1 MRHGATA
8 MVSGLR
14 GVAAVVILCAAPGG
28 SLLAQEE
35 TADVAEAPAGFVIR
49 TAFTDLVDGT
59 HHLYADIDYGLGE
72 KALEALLNG
81 VPLTFEVEIK
91 VIRQRRWIWDKTDL
105 TIHQQYRLEYL
116 PLADRF
122 VLHDVNAGTQS
133 TYNSLQ
139 AAASELG
146 RISDLPVIEDAALD
160 ADSRYE
166 VRLRVRLVVEAFPAP
181 MRWVTIAFPGWRL
194 ASDWYAWTLRS

>member
-1 MRHGATA
+1 MKQGATA

-14 GVAAVVILCAAPGG
+14 GIAAAALLCVAPGG
-28 SLLAQEE
+28 VTLAQGE
-35 TADVAEAPAGFVIR
+35 TADVAEAPPGFVIR

-91 VIRQRRWIWDKTDL
+91 VIRQRSWMWDKTEL
-105 TIHQQYRLEYL
+105 TVQHQYRLEYL

-122 VLHDVNAGTQS
+122 ILHDVNAGTQS
-133 TYNSLQ
+133 TYTTLQ

-160 ADSRYE
+160 ADSLYE

>member
-1 MRHGATA
+1 MNQATTATA
-8 MVSGLR
+8 TGLR
-14 GVAAVVILCAAPGG
+14 SIAAIAVFCVAPTAVVH
-28 SLLAQEE
+28 AQAE
-35 TADVAEAPAGFVIR
+35 TTDVAEAPPGFVIR

-72 KALEALLNG
+72 KALEALQNG
-81 VPLTFEVEIK
+81 VPLTFEVEVK
-91 VIRQRRWIWDKTDL
+91 VIRQRRWIWDQTVL
-105 TIHQQYRLEYL
+105 TVHQQYRLEYL

-122 VLHDVNAGTQS
+122 ELHDVNAGTQS
-133 TYNSLQ
+133 TYMTLQ

-146 RISDLPVIEDAALD
+146 RISDLPVIEDASLD
-160 ADSRYE
+160 ADSGYE

>member
-1 MRHGATA
+1 MSQAANATA
-8 MVSGLR
+8 TGLR
-14 GVAAVVILCAAPGG
+14 SIAAFAVFCVAPTAAIH
-28 SLLAQEE
+28 AQVE
-35 TADVAEAPAGFVIR
+35 TADVAEAPPGFVIR

-72 KALEALLNG
+72 KALEALQNG
-81 VPLTFEVEIK
+81 VPLTFEVEVR
-91 VIRQRRWIWDKTDL
+91 VIRQRRWIWDKTEH

-116 PLADRF
+116 PLSDRF
-122 VLHDVNAGTQS
+122 VLHNVNAGTQS
-133 TYNSLQ
+133 TYTTLQ
-139 AAASELG
+139 SAASELG
-146 RISDLPVIEDAALD
+146 RISDMPVIDDAALD
-160 ADSRYE
+160 TDSPYQ

>member
-1 MRHGATA
+1 MA
-8 MVSGLR
+8 
-14 GVAAVVILCAAPGG
+14 ILCAAPTGPG
-28 SLLAQEE
+28 YAQEE
-35 TADVAEAPAGFVIR
+35 AAGVAEAPPGFVIR

-91 VIRQRRWIWDKTDL
+91 VIRERRWMWDDTVL
-105 TIHQQYRLEYL
+105 TIQQQYRLEYL
-116 PLADRF
+116 PLSDRF
-122 VLHDVNAGTQS
+122 VLHDINAGTQS
-133 TYNSLQ
+133 TYTTLQ

-146 RISDLPVIEDAALD
+146 RISDLPVIEDSALD
-160 ADSRYE
+160 ADSHYD